1 MACLWKTQKKP
12 RLVVCAVYV
21 PARKDSVLPKSNSPL
36 SLTVVSVTMPGDVT
50 QTSKNILNLDAD
62 SFGFSHD
69 RTWNSM
75 PAALTGKFTRKS
87 AFDSL
92 AHVHPRIRES
102 VATLCDIG
110 HSEPRDTRAFSAFP
124 SAGIRPVQGLR
135 ISEECVIRAKATCWY
150 VEKDIPV
157 IPILQPRKAQFQDIQ
172 LARYCALARK
182 AFCNGDW
189 SAAQIGLV
197 DLAGGDGSYSL
208 LSEHELPAVDDD
220 ALNEFVATYL
230 QGFEMAKETRAAYPE
245 KYKARGKKPP
255 EAPLFD
261 WL

>member
-1 MACLWKTQKKP
+1 VT
-12 RLVVCAVYV
+12 V
-21 PARKDSVLPKSNSPL
+21 PNDII
-36 SLTVVSVTMPGDVT
+36 
-50 QTSKNILNLDAD
+50 QTSKNILHLDAG

-75 PAALTGKFTRKS
+75 PAALTGQFSRQA

-92 AHVHPRIRES
+92 SNVHPRIRDAIS
-102 VATLCDIG
+102 TLCDIG
-110 HSEPRDTRAFSAFP
+110 QSEPRETRAFSAFP
-124 SAGIRPVQGLR
+124 ASGIRPVQGLR

-150 VEKDIPV
+150 VDKGVPV
-157 IPILQPRKAQFQDIQ
+157 IPILQPRLAQFEPIQ
-172 LARYCALARK
+172 LARYCALAKK

-189 SAAQIGLV
+189 SSANIGLI
-197 DLAGGDGSYSL
+197 DLAGGEGTYSVF
-208 LSEHELPAVDDD
+208 SEHDLPTVDDE

-230 QGFEMAKETRAAYPE
+230 LGFEAAKETRAADPE
-245 KYKARGKKPP
+245 KFKPRGKKPP